1 MAILQCKEPL
11 AGLLLTLEISQL
23 AGRGSTYQAKMPSY
37 PRARKELLY
46 WAVPSFLLISHQ

>member
-1 MAILQCKEPL
+1 MASLQCKEPL